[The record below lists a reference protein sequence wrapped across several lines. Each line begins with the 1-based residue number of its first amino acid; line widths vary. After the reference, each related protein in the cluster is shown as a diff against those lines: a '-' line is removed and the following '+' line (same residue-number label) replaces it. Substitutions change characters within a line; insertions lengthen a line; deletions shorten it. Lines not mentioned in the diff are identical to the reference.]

1 MNKIFQLAVGTL
13 FAGLALTACS
23 PDSFDGADPNGKPT
37 VSGTDFQMTVDQ
49 ETNQMV
55 ATYTPAPGTYP
66 IWILNGTQYSTLSE
80 VGYNNPEQGTYT
92 VELKL
97 GNRNGISDAGLKKE
111 FTFNETKI
119 DYSAD
124 FRRICNKEWRI
135 ANREV
140 AHMGCG
146 PAGTAATEW
155 WAAQANDKKDFGV
168 YDDRI
173 TFTTENR
180 KGGTYTYNA
189 GDDGMTYVNKG
200 TKWANKAAEDVDV
213 ALGNQTASWSFEV
226 YDWEDAD
233 GKVTKQTYIQLG
245 AKTLFPYISSDAQY
259 ENPKFRIETL
269 TATKMV
275 LVYDSPDRDIAWRF
289 ILTSAADERLVEEQG
304 FDANSDFNLWKG
316 VTPNISFYF
325 APGWSPDR
333 TAEMQAS
340 LVAGNNDYTVT
351 VPDACFDR
359 WQAQMHLH
367 TDLNINAATS
377 YDFSVIFSADKD
389 IDGVTVKLT
398 DETDA
403 DAIIDVDNVSLKAGQ
418 DYVFWKS
425 NIPGK
430 DLSKV
435 KLVFDFGHATE
446 ATTININNVVLKDHA
461 NNDGTK
467 IPEEGGG
474 GDTPKMDWD
483 YESGANLWKAV
494 DDGSLFDAFGYYFA
508 DNGWGAISYNEATHS
523 GDTYE
528 ITLPEGLGG
537 TQWQGQFHIDT
548 KLTASAS
555 KAYNFYMVMEADADC
570 PNVTIKLTD
579 SGDSNYF
586 CEGRHNLKGDV
597 PFIFKLEGATL
608 KEGADATAIR
618 LFFDFGGSPAG
629 THVKISKIYFEEAV
643 SLNYDDAS
651 NLWKAVDDG
660 TVGSSFGYY
669 FADNGWGAISY
680 NEATHSGDTYEITLP
695 EGLGGS
701 QWQGQFHIDTQLTAS
716 ASKQYHFQLVMETDQ
731 DCPNVTIKL
740 TDSGDSNFFCE
751 GRHNIKADE
760 PYVFTLKNA
769 TLKEGTD
776 ASAIRL
782 FFDFGGSPAGT
793 NVKISKI
800 IFKEAQ

>member
-1 MNKIFQLAVGTL
+1 M
-13 FAGLALTACS
+13 
-23 PDSFDGADPNGKPT
+23 PT
-37 VSGTDFQMTVDQ
+37 TTVQ
-49 ETNQMV
+49 
-55 ATYTPAPGTYP
+55 
-66 IWILNGTQYSTLSE
+66 
-80 VGYNNPEQGTYT
+80 
-92 VELKL
+92 
-97 GNRNGISDAGLKKE
+97 RFLKK
-111 FTFNETKI
+111 
-119 DYSAD
+119 
-124 FRRICNKEWRI
+124 
-135 ANREV
+135 V
-140 AHMGCG
+140 A
-146 PAGTAATEW
+146 
-155 WAAQANDKKDFGV
+155 
-168 YDDRI
+168 
-173 TFTTENR
+173 
-180 KGGTYTYNA
+180 
-189 GDDGMTYVNKG
+189 
-200 TKWANKAAEDVDV
+200 
-213 ALGNQTASWSFEV
+213 
-226 YDWEDAD
+226 
-233 GKVTKQTYIQLG
+233 
-245 AKTLFPYISSDAQY
+245 
-259 ENPKFRIETL
+259 
-269 TATKMV
+269 
-275 LVYDSPDRDIAWRF
+275 
-289 ILTSAADERLVEEQG
+289 
-304 FDANSDFNLWKG
+304 
-316 VTPNISFYF
+316 
-325 APGWSPDR
+325 
-333 TAEMQAS
+333 
-340 LVAGNNDYTVT
+340 
-351 VPDACFDR
+351 
-359 WQAQMHLH
+359 
-367 TDLNINAATS
+367 
-377 YDFSVIFSADKD
+377 
-389 IDGVTVKLT
+389 
-398 DETDA
+398 
-403 DAIIDVDNVSLKAGQ
+403 
-418 DYVFWKS
+418 
-425 NIPGK
+425 
-430 DLSKV
+430 
-435 KLVFDFGHATE
+435 
-446 ATTININNVVLKDHA
+446 
-461 NNDGTK
+461 
-467 IPEEGGG
+467 
-474 GDTPKMDWD
+474 
-483 YESGANLWKAV
+483 AV

-731 DCPNVTIKL
+731 DCPGVTIKL